1 MQKNRRQT
9 RRSGE
14 SLMEKS
20 NMFIG
25 FDDLMGKRV
34 CRPFDKK
41 VFYITTIGFDP
52 TLDRLSVCL
61 IPKEIFK
68 YKEIPMH
75 PVVWHSELMINWE
88 DFFDNYYIS
97 SMDDRSIPKTEIS
110 SETLRVNWD
119 KIGKQF
125 KNCFQDKI

>member
-1 MQKNRRQT
+1 MQKDRRQT

-14 SLMEKS
+14 GLMEKS

-34 CRPFDKK
+34 CRPFDKRI
-41 VFYITTIGFDP
+41 FYITTIGFDP

-75 PVVWHSELMINWE
+75 PVMWHSELAIKWE

-97 SMDDRSIPKTEIS
+97 SMDDRSIPK
-110 SETLRVNWD
+110 
-119 KIGKQF
+119 KIVTGKQIS
-125 KNCFQDKI
+125 DLM